1 MAEMIVGL
9 SKSNAEM
16 RTTIRYLDQ
25 IQRSTERLGRVRYQ
39 SLIKVNNELR
49 TTGRRLES
57 IYSTAV
63 RLSRLRITPKI
74 GLDDQLSPALDRAL
88 AKLNSFRNQM
98 VKASGTVSVEVKQKV
113 EVAMGKLSPASSGPS
128 LSLNIGNNNNM
139 VKNAPKEEEIS
150 WIREMAQKSNDFLD
164 PLNNA
169 TDLLGKLG
177 SGVKFFYEKIKG
189 KSSSSNT
196 SQCCCCSGGSLVGR
210 ISKGGAKGG
219 KTKNAVGGNA
229 KTVAATEGGKKGP
242 YKSGSRSYQERAPGT
257 VKTSASDRA
266 KKIITNM
273 PHAEEK
279 KLKMDFDQKLNPNRH
294 GFSANLPGSPMSNMF
309 SGNGMFGKLSGGL
322 AKGAGKLLGPISMLA
337 DVANVATAPPE
348 QRGRAVG
355 SMIGGTA
362 GTAIGSAIGSFILP
376 GIGTYIGGALGG
388 WAGSSAGGWIGDKA
402 KDIGNFMS
410 NATEGAGKALSTAAD
425 FVSEKTKNIA
435 SGISNFFGFGSK
447 KEEKTVSATTAV
459 ANPTPVPTGPSM
471 PPAYIPSV
479 LTTTGPMAYA
489 NSNGGQSTTAA
500 LLGTSV
506 MQSQAMALG
515 NGAQTNGKSSTM
527 TVQISEDQMSSLS
540 GYLKDFKTETTNQIS
555 VNVPQGAVQVTV
567 RENAIDYDAISHQVG
582 MRFAGE
588 VRRAMENRKTIMA

>member
-98 VKASGTVSVEVKQKV
+98 ARASGTVSVEVRQKV
-113 EVAMGKLSPASSGPS
+113 EVTMGKMNPASGPS
-128 LSLNIGNNNNM
+128 LALNIGSNNNT
-139 VKNAPKEEEIS
+139 VKNVAKEEDKSKKWWEKGLEFVQGANDLMDAFNNVGDIFDRLKKKKADPATSPATKCCCSGNRVGSFRKTGSKGKNQTRTSSRTGNTNPSQPPSRRVSSGRRGGRYSSSRPAPAPKPSDIITDTSDRKFNEVLNDRNRRIGNGRRS
-150 WIREMAQKSNDFLD
+150 KFSSGIMSSSPMAMSNLFSGDGM
-164 PLNNA
+164 
-169 TDLLGKLG
+169 LGKLG
-177 SGVKFFYEKIKG
+177 
-189 KSSSSNT
+189 
-196 SQCCCCSGGSLVGR
+196 GG
-210 ISKGGAKGG
+210 
-219 KTKNAVGGNA
+219 
-229 KTVAATEGGKKGP
+229 
-242 YKSGSRSYQERAPGT
+242 
-257 VKTSASDRA
+257 
-266 KKIITNM
+266 
-273 PHAEEK
+273 
-279 KLKMDFDQKLNPNRH
+279 F
-294 GFSANLPGSPMSNMF
+294 
-309 SGNGMFGKLSGGL
+309 
-322 AKGAGKLLGPISMLA
+322 AKGAKRLLGPISMLA

-348 QRGRAVG
+348 ERGRAVG

-362 GTAIGSAIGSFILP
+362 GTAIGSAIGSVLLP
-376 GIGTYIGGALGG
+376 GIGTWVGGAVGG
-388 WAGSSAGGWIGDKA
+388 WAGSAAGGWIGDKS
-402 KDIGNFMS
+402 KDIGKFMS
-410 NATEGAGKALSTAAD
+410 NATEGVGNALSGAAD
-425 FVSEKTKNIA
+425 YVSEKTKNITD
-435 SGISNFFGFGSK
+435 GISSFFGFGSK
-447 KEEKTVSATTAV
+447 KEDKTVSAATV
-459 ANPTPVPTGPSM
+459 ASPSQVATGPQM
-471 PPAYIPSV
+471 PPAYIPPA
-479 LTTTGPMAYA
+479 LTMTGPAAYM
-489 NSNGGQSTTAA
+489 NSKVGQSTSVGFM
-500 LLGTSV
+500 GTSV
-506 MQSQAMALG
+506 MQSQAMGLG
-515 NGAQTNGKSSTM
+515 NGAQTNANGKSSTM

>member
-74 GLDDQLSPALDRAL
+74 GLDDQLSPALDRAI

-128 LSLNIGNNNNM
+128 LSLNIGSNNNTI
-139 VKNAPKEEEIS
+139 KNAPKEEEIS

-169 TDLLGKLG
+169 TDLLGKFG
-177 SGVKFFYEKIKG
+177 KGVKFFYEKSKG

-210 ISKGGAKGG
+210 LSKGGAKGG
-219 KTKNAVGGNA
+219 KTKSASGGSA

-242 YKSGSRSYQERAPGT
+242 YKSGSKSYQERATGT
-257 VKTSASDRA
+257 AKTPASDPA
-266 KKIITNM
+266 KKIITNISD
-273 PHAEEK
+273 AEQK
-279 KLKMDFDQKLNPNRH
+279 KLKVDFDQKLNPNRF
-294 GFSANLPGSPMSNMF
+294 GFSANAPSGSPMSNMS
-309 SGNGMFGKLSGGL
+309 SGNGMFSKLSGGL

-348 QRGRAVG
+348 ERGRAVG

-425 FVSEKTKNIA
+425 FVSEKTKSMV

-447 KEEKTVSATTAV
+447 KEEKIVSSTTV

-471 PPAYIPSV
+471 PPAYIPSA
-479 LTTTGPMAYA
+479 LTITGPMAYA
-489 NSNGGQSTTAA
+489 NSMGGQSTTAA
-500 LLGTSV
+500 LMGTSV
-506 MQSQAMALG
+506 MHSQAMAIG

-527 TVQISEDQMSSLS
+527 SVQISEDQMSSLA
-540 GYLKDFKTETTNQIS
+540 GYLKDFKTETTNQIA

-567 RENAIDYDAISHQVG
+567 RENAIDYDAITHQVG
-582 MRFAGE
+582 QRISGE
-588 VRRAMENRKTIMA
+588 FRRAMENRKTIMA

>member
-49 TTGRRLES
+49 TTERRLES
-57 IYSTAV
+57 MYSTAV

-128 LSLNIGNNNNM
+128 LSLNIGNNNNT
-139 VKNAPKEEEIS
+139 VKNVAKEEDAKGFWGKMQEVV
-150 WIREMAQKSNDFLD
+150 QNVNDYLD
-164 PLNNA
+164 AANNA
-169 TDLLGKLG
+169 TDLIGKLKNKFGG
-177 SGVKFFYEKIKG
+177 SKG
-189 KSSSSNT
+189 DKGSA

-219 KTKNAVGGNA
+219 KTKNAGGGNA
-229 KTVAATEGGKKGP
+229 KTVASTEGGKKGP
-242 YKSGSRSYQERAPGT
+242 YKSGSRSYQERATGT
-257 VKTSASDRA
+257 LKTPVSDPA
-266 KKIITNM
+266 KKIITNISS
-273 PHAEEK
+273 AEEK

-435 SGISNFFGFGSK
+435 SGITNFFGFGSR

-500 LLGTSV
+500 FLGTSV